1 MKSMKSEPQP
11 PEFQRFDA
19 NMEKLLAL
27 PREVFQ
33 KRLKEFKE
41 RPGTRGPKR
50 KVKLSRFPRPCRL
63 VDGFRYHAS

>member
-1 MKSMKSEPQP
+1 MESMKADPHP
-11 PEFQRFDA
+11 PEFERFDA
-19 NMEKLLAL
+19 AMKTLLAV

-50 KVKLSRFPRPCRL
+50 KVKPP
-63 VDGFRYHAS
+63 ASPDPAA

>member
-1 MKSMKSEPQP
+1 MSTDPHP
-11 PEFQRFDA
+11 PEFKRFDDT
-19 NMEKLLAL
+19 MKTLLAV

-50 KVKLSRFPRPCRL
+50 KVKPSQT
-63 VDGFRYHAS
+63 VSSVK

>member
-1 MKSMKSEPQP
+1 MKQEPHA

-19 NMEKLLAL
+19 AIGKLLSL

-41 RPGTRGPKR
+41 RQGTRGPKR
-50 KVKLSRFPRPCRL
+50 KVKPP
-63 VDGFRYHAS
+63 ASPGPAA

>member
-1 MKSMKSEPQP
+1 MGVKSDPHP
-11 PEFQRFDA
+11 PEFKRFDD
-19 NMEKLLAL
+19 NMKRLLAV

-50 KVKLSRFPRPCRL
+50 KVKPS
-63 VDGFRYHAS
+63 ASPDPAA